1 MNAFLALRPQDLAL
15 VSRNLRPRKLF
26 QLVARNLA
34 DVNHYFALEIKLNG
48 QLVTPHIRLT
58 NRELVLLT
66 ESEVESLKQ
75 QLPSLNDED
84 SKELLARILFF
95 ERGFRNCYAL
105 KVDGA
110 IACLQWLVYPQENEL
125 IRAWFK
131 RRFTTLKPRQVMLEN
146 SFTFPRYRGFG
157 LMQFVSTELLLVAR
171 GQGYSGAVCYV
182 IKENLNALNQLIQMG
197 FKIRRIVREYKVL
210 GQVWRNW

>member
-1 MNAFLALRPQDLAL
+1 MNAFLALKPQDMAL
-15 VSRNLRPRKLF
+15 VSRNLRPRKLLR
-26 QLVARNLA
+26 LVLRNLA
-34 DVNHYFALEIKLNG
+34 DVNHYYALEMRLNG
-48 QLVTPHIRLT
+48 QLASSQIRLA

-66 ESEVESLKQ
+66 ETEVKSLQQ

-84 SKELLARILFF
+84 NKELLARILFF

-105 KVDGA
+105 KVEGA
-110 IACLQWLVYPQENEL
+110 IACLQWLVYPQENDL
-125 IRAWFK
+125 IRTWFK
-131 RRFTTLKPRQVMLEN
+131 RRFTTLKPNQVMIEN

-157 LMQFVSTELLLVAR
+157 LMQFLSTELLLRAR
-171 GQGYSGAVCYV
+171 DQGYAGAVCFV

-197 FKIRRIVREYKVL
+197 FKIRRIVREYKLL

>member
-1 MNAFLALRPQDLAL
+1 MNAFLALRRQDLAL
-15 VSRNLRPRKLF
+15 VSKSLRPRKLLH
-26 QLVARNLA
+26 LVVRNLA
-34 DVNHYFALEIKLNG
+34 DINHYYALEIRLNG
-48 QLVTPHIRLT
+48 QLASPQIRLA
-58 NRELVLLT
+58 NRELVRLSET
-66 ESEVESLKQ
+66 EVESLKR
-75 QLPSLNDED
+75 QLPALGDED

-110 IACLQWLVYPQENEL
+110 IACLQWLVYPEENEL
-125 IRAWFK
+125 IRTWFK
-131 RRFTTLKPRQVMLEN
+131 RRFTTIKPKQVMLEN

-171 GQGYSGAVCYV
+171 KQGYAGAVCYV

-197 FKIRRIVREYKVL
+197 FKIRKIVREYKVL